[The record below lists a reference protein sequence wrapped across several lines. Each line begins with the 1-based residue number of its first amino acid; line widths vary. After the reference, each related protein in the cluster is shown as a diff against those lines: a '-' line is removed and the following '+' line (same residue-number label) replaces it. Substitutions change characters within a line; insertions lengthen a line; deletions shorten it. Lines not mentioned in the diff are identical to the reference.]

1 MPNIRAS
8 NSYFCRISYQHAELE
23 GPLNALAA
31 WVDMAKVIVATHK
44 GEKQF
49 VKDDKGEF
57 VKDDNG
63 NKQEIW
69 NEHIHMCVE
78 LTTTIQKQ
86 SFDVRLK
93 KLFNLAGGNKDF
105 SSKVWDKSLDACSY
119 LFHEPDAQVVLN
131 RGHTD
136 EDIALYKRMNERVQT
151 IVKQNKE
158 AGANKSINRII
169 ELVGVDC
176 THDAILH
183 AIHDDVRAGK
193 MYHPGF
199 RLVAMVEEVYIKTRS
214 DTSYE
219 RFKEVHFANLKNKYM
234 WT

>member
-1 MPNIRAS
+1 MPNIKAS
-8 NSYFCRISYQHAELE
+8 NAFFCRISYQHAELE
-23 GPLNALAA
+23 GPLKVLAA
-31 WVDMAKVIVATHK
+31 WVDMARILVATHK
-44 GEKQF
+44 GEK
-49 VKDDKGEF
+49 E
-57 VKDDNG
+57 
-63 NKQEIW
+63 EH
-69 NEHIHMCVE
+69 EHIHMCVE

-105 SSKVWDKSLDACSY
+105 STKTWDKSLDALSY
-119 LFHEPDAQVVLN
+119 LFHEETAGIVLN
-131 RGHTD
+131 KGHTED
-136 EDIALYKRMNERVQT
+136 DIALYKRMNERVQT

-176 THDAILH
+176 THDDILH

-214 DTSYE
+214 DASYE

-234 WT
+234 WS

>member
-8 NSYFCRISYQHAELE
+8 NSFFCRISYQHSELE
-23 GPLNALAA
+23 GPMNALAA

-44 GEKQF
+44 GDTKE
-49 VKDDKGEF
+49 
-57 VKDDNG
+57 
-63 NKQEIW
+63 
-69 NEHIHMCVE
+69 NEHVHMCIE

-105 SSKVWDKSLDACSY
+105 STKVWDKSLDACSY

-136 EDIALYKRMNERVQT
+136 DDIALYKRMNERVQT

-214 DTSYE
+214 DASYE

>member
-1 MPNIRAS
+1 MPNIKAS
-8 NSYFCRISYQHAELE
+8 NSFFCRISYQHAELE

-44 GEKQF
+44 GDTKE
-49 VKDDKGEF
+49 
-57 VKDDNG
+57 
-63 NKQEIW
+63 

-105 SSKVWDKSLDACSY
+105 STKVWDKSLDACSY

-136 EDIALYKRMNERVQT
+136 DDIALYKRMNERVQT

>member
-1 MPNIRAS
+1 MPNIKAS
-8 NSYFCRISYQHAELE
+8 NSFFCRISYQHAELE

-31 WVDMAKVIVATHK
+31 WVDMARVIVATHK
-44 GEKQF
+44 GDTKE
-49 VKDDKGEF
+49 
-57 VKDDNG
+57 
-63 NKQEIW
+63 
-69 NEHIHMCVE
+69 NEHVHMCVE

-136 EDIALYKRMNERVQT
+136 EDIALYKRMNERVQA

>member
-1 MPNIRAS
+1 MPNIKAS
-8 NSYFCRISYQHAELE
+8 NSFFCRISYQHAELE

-31 WVDMAKVIVATHK
+31 WVDMARVIVATHK
-44 GEKQF
+44 GDTKE
-49 VKDDKGEF
+49 
-57 VKDDNG
+57 
-63 NKQEIW
+63 

-105 SSKVWDKSLDACSY
+105 STKVWDKSLDACSY
-119 LFHEPDAQVVLN
+119 LFHELDAQVVLN

-136 EDIALYKRMNERVQT
+136 DDIALYKRMNERVQA

-176 THDAILH
+176 THDQILH

>member
-1 MPNIRAS
+1 MPNIKAS
-8 NSYFCRISYQHAELE
+8 NSFFCRISYQHAELE

-31 WVDMAKVIVATHK
+31 WVDMARVIVATHK
-44 GEKQF
+44 GDTKE
-49 VKDDKGEF
+49 
-57 VKDDNG
+57 
-63 NKQEIW
+63 
-69 NEHIHMCVE
+69 NEHVHMCVE

-105 SSKVWDKSLDACSY
+105 STKVWDKSLDACSY

-136 EDIALYKRMNERVQT
+136 EDIALYKRMNERVQA

-214 DTSYE
+214 DTSYG

>member
-1 MPNIRAS
+1 MPNIKAS
-8 NSYFCRISYQHAELE
+8 NSFFCRISYQHAELE

-44 GEKQF
+44 GDTKE
-49 VKDDKGEF
+49 
-57 VKDDNG
+57 
-63 NKQEIW
+63 
-69 NEHIHMCVE
+69 NEHVHMCVE

-105 SSKVWDKSLDACSY
+105 STKVWDKSLDACSY

-219 RFKEVHFANLKNKYM
+219 RFKEIHFANLKNKYM

>member
-1 MPNIRAS
+1 MPNIKAA
-8 NSYFCRISYQHAELE
+8 NSFFCRISYQHAELQ

-44 GEKQF
+44 GDTKEH
-49 VKDDKGEF
+49 
-57 VKDDNG
+57 
-63 NKQEIW
+63 
-69 NEHIHMCVE
+69 EHIHMCVE

-105 SSKVWDKSLDACSY
+105 STKIWDKSLDACSY
-119 LFHEPDAQVVLN
+119 LFHEPDAEIVLN

-136 EDIALYKRMNERVQT
+136 DDIALYKRMNERVQT

-169 ELVGVDC
+169 ELVGIDC
-176 THDAILH
+176 THDDILH
-183 AIHDDVRAGK
+183 AIHDDIRAGK

-219 RFKEVHFANLKNKYM
+219 RFKEIHFANLKNKFM

>member
-1 MPNIRAS
+1 MPNIKAS
-8 NSYFCRISYQHAELE
+8 NSFFCRISYQHAELTE
-23 GPLNALAA
+23 PLNALAA

-44 GEKQF
+44 GDK
-49 VKDDKGEF
+49 KD
-57 VKDDNG
+57 
-63 NKQEIW
+63 
-69 NEHIHMCVE
+69 NEHVHMCVE
-78 LTTTIQKQ
+78 LSTTIQKQ

-105 SSKVWDKSLDACSY
+105 STKIWDKSLDALSY
-119 LFHEPDAQVVLN
+119 LFHESDAVVVLN
-131 RGHTD
+131 KGHTD
-136 EDIALYKRMNERVQT
+136 DDLALYKRMNERVQT

-169 ELVGVDC
+169 ELVGIDC
-176 THDAILH
+176 THDQILH

-199 RLVAMVEEVYIKTRS
+199 RLVAMVEEIYIKTRS

-234 WT
+234 WS

>member
-1 MPNIRAS
+1 MPNIKAS
-8 NSYFCRISYQHAELE
+8 NSFFCRISYQHAELE

-44 GEKQF
+44 G
-49 VKDDKGEF
+49 DKE
-57 VKDDNG
+57 D
-63 NKQEIW
+63 
-69 NEHIHMCVE
+69 NEHIHMCIE
-78 LTTTIQKQ
+78 LSTTIQKQ

-105 SSKVWDKSLDACSY
+105 STKIWDKSLDACSY
-119 LFHEPDAQVVLN
+119 LFHEPDAVVVLN

-169 ELVGVDC
+169 ELVGIDC
-176 THDAILH
+176 THDQILH

-199 RLVAMVEEVYIKTRS
+199 RLVAMVEEIYIKTRS

-234 WT
+234 WS